1 MTDIYSSTV
10 HSGPQAHPLETA
22 DRRIRVWDPLVR
34 AFHWSLVAAFATAYL
49 VEDEILDLHVWA
61 GYLVLALIGIR
72 VVWGL
77 IGTRYARF
85 SDFVHGPRAIL
96 EYLQGI
102 LQGKAP
108 RYLGHNPAGGAMI
121 VLLLLSLTATGLS
134 GLALYGAE
142 EFAGPLA
149 GLMQGFPK
157 EFGEGL
163 EEVHEVLA
171 NFTLGLIAIHLLGVI
186 VSSLIHRENL
196 ISAMITGYKRG

>member
-1 MTDIYSSTV
+1 MSNPVSMSLQD
-10 HSGPQAHPLETA
+10 AHPDPLAT
-22 DRRIRVWDPLVR
+22 RIRVWDPLVR

-49 VEDEILDLHVWA
+49 TEEEILDLHVWA

-72 VVWGL
+72 VIWGL

-85 SDFVHGPRAIL
+85 SDFVRGPRTIL
-96 EYLQGI
+96 GYLQGI

-121 VLLLLSLTATGLS
+121 LLLLLSLTATGLS

-149 GLMQGFPK
+149 GLMRGFP
-157 EFGEGL
+157 EAWGEGL
-163 EEVHEVLA
+163 EEVHEALA

-196 ISAMITGYKRG
+196 IAAMISGYKKG

>member
-1 MTDIYSSTV
+1 MSNPVATTLQ
-10 HSGPQAHPLETA
+10 GAHPDPLATP
-22 DRRIRVWDPLVR
+22 IRVWDPMVR
-34 AFHWSLVAAFATAYL
+34 AFHWSLVAAFATTYL
-49 VEDEILDLHVWA
+49 VEDEILNLHVWA
-61 GYLVLALIGIR
+61 GYLVLALIGVR

-85 SDFVHGPRAIL
+85 SDFVRGPRSIL
-96 EYLQGI
+96 EYLHGI

-121 VLLLLSLTATGLS
+121 LLLLVSLTATGLS

-149 GLMQGFPK
+149 GLMHGFSG
-157 EFGEGL
+157 EFSEGL
-163 EEVHEVLA
+163 EEIHEVLA
-171 NFTLGLIAIHLLGVI
+171 NFTLSLIIIHLCGVL

-196 ISAMITGYKRG
+196 IAAMISGYKKG